1 MKLLKAK
8 SNHPKKQIFQISDL
22 AYVKN
27 GLLLTNLLQGEEM
40 INPIEIEVRIIS
52 DTPRQGAVGKPYFE
66 HKYAVHKGSSRIQ
79 AALKLGY
86 THIEG
91 IIINE

>member
-8 SNHPKKQIFQISDL
+8 LNHPKKQIFQISDL
-22 AYVKN
+22 SYVKN

-40 INPIEIEVRIIS
+40 INPIEVEVRVIS
-52 DTPRQGAVGKPYFE
+52 DTPRMGASNKPYFE
-66 HKYAVHKGSSRIQ
+66 HKYAVHKGSSIIQ

-86 THIEG
+86 THIEC

>member
-8 SNHPKKQIFQISDL
+8 LNHPKKQIFQISDL
-22 AYVKN
+22 SYVKN

-40 INPIEIEVRIIS
+40 INPIEVEVRVIN
-52 DTPRQGAVGKPYFE
+52 DTPRMGASNKPYFE

-79 AALKLGY
+79 AAIKLGY